1 MVKAIRPAMSSATGT
16 HRTHQNGGLICAVGE
31 ISISIKLLVG
41 SVAYVFA

>member
-1 MVKAIRPAMSSATGT
+1 MSSATGT
-16 HRTHQNGGLICAVGE
+16 HRIHQNGGLICAVGE